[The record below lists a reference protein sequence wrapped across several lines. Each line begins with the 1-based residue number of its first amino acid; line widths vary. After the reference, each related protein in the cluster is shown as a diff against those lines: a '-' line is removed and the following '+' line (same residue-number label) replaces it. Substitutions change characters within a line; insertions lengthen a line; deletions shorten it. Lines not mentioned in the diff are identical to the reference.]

1 MPMMFPIA
9 HLVPHGD
16 VSQMEVLCH
25 AVGWGFQHILPR
37 GLDHVAFVL
46 GLFFLARQMQPLVTQ
61 VALFTLAHSVS
72 LAMMMLGWIAIPPAW
87 VELAVA
93 LSIAFVAVENLCGE
107 GLRRWRLAMV
117 GLFGLIHGM
126 AFAHSFYEM
135 PVSSAVLPL
144 ALTGFN
150 LGLGLGQMAVIVAAF
165 ALVAPA
171 WSQMWYRTRVAIPA
185 SCVIAL
191 GGITWAV
198 DRVLSL

>member
-1 MPMMFPIA
+1 
-9 HLVPHGD
+9 
-16 VSQMEVLCH
+16 
-25 AVGWGFQHILPR
+25 
-37 GLDHVAFVL
+37 
-46 GLFFLARQMQPLVTQ
+46 MQPLVTQ

-72 LAMMMLGWIAIPPAW
+72 LAMMMLGWFAIPSAW

-126 AFAHSFYEM
+126 AFAHSFHGM
-135 PVSSAVLPL
+135 SADPSVLPL